1 MLVVVEEN
9 RTWGAGPALSL
20 LTDSADT
27 ACWQTSKREAVHVML
42 SNLMF
47 YYVTYMYR

>member
-9 RTWGAGPALSL
+9 RTWGVGPALLL

-27 ACWQTSKREAVHVML
+27 ACWQSSEREIHVML